1 MPLTEPFPFGIERS
15 RQVWHGLIQR
25 YGDLALL
32 RQPGL
37 ADRFVSYLPANFSGI
52 ERLGGISNPADR
64 KALISEISP
73 DSGLPL
79 DPEPS
84 EKDVL
89 VTLQLDDDGFPLLDT
104 GGNPQVDE
112 MLKIVAPPSRVGP
125 SRHVLYWRLTVRG

>member
-1 MPLTEPFPFGIERS
+1 MALFEPFPFGIERS
-15 RQVWHGLIQR
+15 RTVWHGLIQR

-37 ADRFVSYLPANFSGI
+37 PDRFVSYLPAQFTAM

-73 DSGLPL
+73 DTNLPL

-89 VTLQLDDDGFPLLDT
+89 VTLKVDDDGAPMLDT
-104 GGNPQVDE
+104 SGNPQTDE
-112 MLKIVAPPSRVGP
+112 LLKIVAPPARVGP
-125 SRHVLYWRLTVRG
+125 SRNVLYWRLQVRA